1 MTAVTVA
8 GAGSCRSSSALPAA
22 GTVDALDPI
31 GLDELVARAALAT
44 RTDRKYL
51 IPIGALDGLLT
62 GLEPGTRV
70 LEIDGERRFG
80 YESVYF
86 DTRDLVSY
94 LAAAHRRRRRFKVR
108 TRTYLDAERCFVE
121 VKTRG
126 SRGSTVK
133 TRVPHDPDER
143 GVLTDEGRDFARSVL
158 GRVAAAVDAG
168 ALVATLVSRYDRVT
182 LHLPST
188 DARVT
193 VDSALTWST
202 PRDDD
207 VGRLTLRGLA
217 VVETKTGSTPSSV
230 DRLLWRAGYRP
241 VRLSKYG
248 TGMAALHP
256 GLPATRWRR
265 TLDRHVLP
273 ATA

>member
-1 MTAVTVA
+1 MTTLTA
-8 GAGSCRSSSALPAA
+8 PAA
-22 GTVDALDPI
+22 GVADTLDPI
-31 GLDELVARAALAT
+31 GLDELVALAALTT
-44 RTDRKYL
+44 RIDRKYL
-51 IPIGALDGLLT
+51 VPVGALGGLLA
-62 GLEPGTRV
+62 GLELGTRV
-70 LEIDGERRFG
+70 LEIDGERRFC

-86 DTRDLVSY
+86 DTGDLISY

-108 TRTYLDAERCFVE
+108 TRTYVDAEQCFVE

-126 SRGSTVK
+126 PRGTTVK
-133 TRVPHDPDER
+133 TRAPYDPDDR
-143 GVLTDEGRDFARSVL
+143 GTLTDEGWDFARSVL
-158 GRVAAAVDAG
+158 DEAAAPLPAG
-168 ALVATLVSRYDRVT
+168 VGPPHGADPLVATLVSRYDRVT

-193 VDSALTWST
+193 MDTALAWST
-202 PRDDD
+202 PPDDD
-207 VGRLTLRGLA
+207 AGPLTLPGLA

-256 GLPATRWRR
+256 GLPATRWRQV
-265 TLDRHVLP
+265 LDRHVLP